1 MEGKSVPAGK
11 MDAAL
16 VERCLNRCI
25 EISRKGNKEAS
36 LPWRLMGELRERQGN
51 MKEALRDMEKAL
63 SLTSI
68 SKAWTKLQQL
78 SGNSET
84 FQSLVD
90 QVAEEIKPEPPRKM
104 QEMGPVQE
112 DKEYTPLFSKLN
124 WFNHPG
130 LTGLPSDKTVF
141 ISFWRGAAR
150 NNGMWSDGAPG
161 KTLDVVLKKYGE
173 GCGIGCHSDGS
184 KTDAGISVWSGRMDC
199 LPCRY
204 SVGPFR
210 NGTF

>member
-161 KTLDVVLKKYGE
+161 KTLDVVLKNMVFWT
-173 GCGIGCHSDGS
+173 IP
-184 KTDAGISVWSGRMDC
+184 R
-199 LPCRY
+199 
-204 SVGPFR
+204 
-210 NGTF
+210 